1 MVKNMNTFLYTIHM
15 NTERAYSILDA
26 RPGLT
31 PAQLKK
37 KYYKKALQCHP
48 DKQGDPE
55 VFRQVQE
62 AYEFLSQQKDPVLPS
77 LFQSSIDY
85 ILSTM
90 DASTLL
96 SLYVLL
102 MDFQELIPPIV
113 FHEIESRMPPLL
125 VIHPTLADL
134 INQHVYLYT
143 YHEKRYSI
151 PMWHHELVYDQFIVL
166 CRPDVQLDEDN
177 NLIYEVHATVQD
189 VFEHGLWIE
198 DLQVRVEAKELRLVP
213 FQIYEVKGTIPR
225 IQDDIYSVEDTGM
238 FILHIFLMDR

>member
-1 MVKNMNTFLYTIHM
+1 M
-15 NTERAYSILDA
+15 NTERAYAILDA

-31 PAQLKK
+31 PSQLKK

-55 VFRQVQE
+55 TFRQVQE
-62 AYEFLSQQKDPVLPS
+62 AYEYLSQQKDPILPS

-85 ILSTM
+85 VLSTM

-102 MDFQELIPPIV
+102 MDFQELIPPMV

-134 INQHVYLYT
+134 VNQHVYLYT
-143 YHEKRYSI
+143 YNDKRYSI

-166 CRPDVQLDEDN
+166 CRPDVELDEEN
-177 NLIYEVHATVQD
+177 NLIYDVYATVKE
-189 VFEHGLWIE
+189 VFENGLWIE
-198 DLQVRVEAKELRLVP
+198 DLQIRVEAKELRMVP
-213 FQIYEVKGTIPR
+213 FQIHEVKGTIPR
-225 IQDDIYSVEDTGM
+225 IQDDIYSVEETGM
-238 FILHIFLMDR
+238 FILHIYLRN